1 MMTKGEILTRA
12 TIWLTIAG
20 YAVGATTLLLS
31 QRRCKWDKV
40 ARLAWTVALMS
51 LSAHVVCAFH
61 FYHDWSHAA
70 AYRDTARQTAEVFGI
85 DWGGGLYV
93 NYALLA
99 CWVTDVAWWWGSGLD
114 AYRHRPRLLMAAWH
128 AFLIFIIFNAT
139 VVFGTGLTRWIGVCV
154 CLGVSLVWLLKVWS
168 NSRRR
173 SD

>member
-1 MMTKGEILTRA
+1 MTRGEILTRA

-20 YAVGATTLLLS
+20 YAVGATTLIRS
-31 QRRCKWDKV
+31 RGRRKWEKV
-40 ARLAWTVALMS
+40 ARLAWTVAVVS
-51 LSAHVVCAFH
+51 LIAHVVCAFH

-70 AYRDTARQTAEVFGI
+70 AYRDTARQTAEVFAI

-93 NYALLA
+93 NYALVA
-99 CWVTDVAWWWGSGLD
+99 CWVADVAWWWGGGLES
-114 AYRHRPRLLMAAWH
+114 YRHRPRLLMAAWH

-139 VVFGTGLTRWIGVCV
+139 VVFGTGFIRLLGLGV
-154 CLGVSLVWLLKVWS
+154 CLGVSLALLLKVWS